1 MSKAHLYFFLFPV
14 FSPIFYPTFPTHAV
28 CSIHLND
35 PLYEG
40 EQQIWFIKTGNLYIT
55 SGILRMCAMIAF
67 VMILE
72 DELQGQL
79 RIKSQPKQKSL
90 WRSVE
95 AVTTKKKS
103 LKSLQNLFIQC
114 IPHTLSIKN
123 KHGDVFLFFYL
134 SNKNMHQ
141 QTLWAYFH
149 PASSLSVM
157 GETPLHIYRGTCGR
171 RVALSGRQHWHLDHR
186 PLTDATSLIETRAPL
201 HAVFQP
207 QQEKTLSDRI

>member
-1 MSKAHLYFFLFPV
+1 
-14 FSPIFYPTFPTHAV
+14 
-28 CSIHLND
+28 
-35 PLYEG
+35 
-40 EQQIWFIKTGNLYIT
+40 
-55 SGILRMCAMIAF
+55 MCAMIAF

-95 AVTTKKKS
+95 AVTKKISKEPSKS
-103 LKSLQNLFIQC
+103 VYSVHSTYPINQ
-114 IPHTLSIKN
+114 N
-123 KHGDVFLFFYL
+123 KHDDVFLFFYL

-171 RVALSGRQHWHLDHR
+171 LVALSGRQHWHLDRR

-207 QQEKTLSDRI
+207 QQEKALSDGI